1 MEIDIC
7 TQYAAS
13 YTTVINIV
21 KKFRGDEDGSTLV
34 VNTIVSK
41 VFVNT
46 EPEIYFSLEGQVVPL
61 ALWAGPSSKSFGVF
75 FEKSFD

>member
-1 MEIDIC
+1 MRMDPHKVRYMI
-7 TQYAAS
+7 A
-13 YTTVINIV
+13 
-21 KKFRGDEDGSTLV
+21 LV

>member
-1 MEIDIC
+1 MRMDPHKVRYMI
-7 TQYAAS
+7 A
-13 YTTVINIV
+13 
-21 KKFRGDEDGSTLV
+21 LV

-61 ALWAGPSSKSFGVF
+61 ALWTRPSSKSFGVF
-75 FEKSFD
+75 FRKKV